1 MNAFS
6 YAPSSILTYI
16 AAIAGKH
23 RKSIYD
29 LSKLEYACD
38 GAYDM
43 RAIKAARRRNHRAG
57 IHHRR
62 K

>member
-1 MNAFS
+1 MN

-16 AAIAGKH
+16 AAIAGKD
-23 RKSIYD
+23 RKSLYD
-29 LSKLEYACD
+29 LSKLEYS
-38 GAYDM
+38 GGTYDM